1 MKKIILLMMVIG
13 GFVFT
18 ACNSGSSNKQ
28 QADKQ
33 QTETQNMEMDHSTM
47 NHSSMTDSTMNAA
60 EGEHAMLNVDG
71 LCEMC
76 KQRIET
82 AAKNVKGVTVA
93 DWNIEKKVLHV
104 NFDPNV
110 TNIDAIS
117 KAIADSGY
125 DTDKYKA
132 SQTAYDALPSCCKYR
147 D

>member
-13 GFVFT
+13 GFIFT
-18 ACNSGSSNKQ
+18 ACNAGSSNKQ

-33 QTETQNMEMDHSTM
+33 QTEIQNMEMDHS
-47 NHSSMTDSTMNAA
+47 SMTDSAMNAA

-82 AAKNVKGVTVA
+82 ATKNVKGVTVA

-104 NFDPNV
+104 NFDPNL

-117 KAIADSGY
+117 KAIADGGY
-125 DTDKYKA
+125 DTDKYEA
-132 SQTAYDALPSCCKYR
+132 PQAAYDALPSCCKYR

>member
-1 MKKIILLMMVIG
+1 MKKIILSIMVIG
-13 GFVFT
+13 GFIFA
-18 ACNSGSSNKQ
+18 ACNSSTSNKQ
-28 QADKQ
+28 QS
-33 QTETQNMEMDHSTM
+33 ETQSKAMDHST
-47 NHSSMTDSTMNAA
+47 MTDSTMNAA
-60 EGEHAMLNVDG
+60 EGEHAMLNVNG

-82 AAKNVKGVTVA
+82 AALNVKGVTSA

-117 KAIADSGY
+117 KAIADAGH

-132 SQTAYDALPSCCKYR
+132 TQAAYDALPSCCKYR

>member
-47 NHSSMTDSTMNAA
+47 NAA

-82 AAKNVKGVTVA
+82 VAKNVKGVTVA